1 MNVLVTYWSQTGN
14 TRKIAEAIFRSLVC
28 DKTLKPF
35 KEVETLD
42 EFDLIFIGY
51 PIMQFGPP
59 PVARKFIT
67 LAEDKNVALFI
78 THATVSNSSDPS
90 QQAMLA
96 KELDKC
102 IAICAHTK
110 LLGMYHCQGELSEK
124 ISEELNNSGIPMLMS
139 FAAMRPSTLGHPN
152 PEEIKL
158 AAEFAMKTIEN
169 IAPCQGHTP

>member
-78 THATVSNSSDPS
+78 THATVSNSSDAS

-102 IAICAHTK
+102 KAICSQTK

-124 ISEELNNSGIPMLMS
+124 ISDELNNSGIPMLMS
-139 FAAMRPSTLGHPN
+139 FAAMRPATLGHPN

-158 AAEFAMKTIEN
+158 AAEFAITIMK
-169 IAPCQGHTP
+169 GL